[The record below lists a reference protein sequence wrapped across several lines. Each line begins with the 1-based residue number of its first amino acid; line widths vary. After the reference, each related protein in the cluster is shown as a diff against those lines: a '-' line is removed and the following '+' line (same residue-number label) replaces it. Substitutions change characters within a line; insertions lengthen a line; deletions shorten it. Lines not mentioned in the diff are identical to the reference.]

1 MDLQVQ
7 QQYTELNEVV
17 VDSTRQIPTP
27 LDGGFFGED
36 HIFSFKNPL
45 RILCEV
51 LACFFQKKFFGS
63 SCYLNQLLRTN
74 RLLSA
79 FPVRSHFLRDSM
91 AHKASLRFVLQLNKP
106 HFKVMN
112 LQIELKNVSEE
123 LDMVK
128 NEMEDSNLYVDI
140 IRSFGVWYGRRPLT
154 DCKGSVF
161 LKVQSRPNMHKRIR
175 VKREFL
181 IAGKVLNSHRHYAH
195 CQDEG
200 GQDRKLFQCWSLRHN
215 MISIFFLFQGILR
228 HYV

>member
-1 MDLQVQ
+1 VDLQVQ

-27 LDGGFFGED
+27 LDGGVFGED

-51 LACFFQKKFFGS
+51 LAWFFQKKFFGSYLVS
-63 SCYLNQLLRTN
+63 SCYLNQLLRTK

-79 FPVRSHFLRDSM
+79 FPVRSRFLRDSM
-91 AHKASLRFVLQLNKP
+91 ADKASLRFVLQLNKP

-154 DCKGSVF
+154 DCRGWVF
-161 LKVQSRPNMHKRIR
+161 LKVESEIASQHAQVHSSEARISHCRKSPQQSPTLRPLSRWR
-175 VKREFL
+175 RSRSQAVPVLVVKT
-181 IAGKVLNSHRHYAH
+181 
-195 CQDEG
+195 
-200 GQDRKLFQCWSLRHN
+200 
-215 MISIFFLFQGILR
+215 
-228 HYV
+228 